1 MNCMKDSLL
10 KRLAYYIS
18 LGMVGGGGLCLNHA
32 AMAAPAIQGYM
43 MQVQLTPAT
52 CAIDS
57 SKQRQRKCL
66 EGYSLTIDGVWPET
80 SASNNC
86 ATASSG
92 RLAPLQ
98 AKVVARVMPDEG
110 ARIQLWRSIGG
121 CIPMNASQYFR
132 MVINLADKLKVPN
145 EMVGEAT
152 LKVQHNAIRTQF
164 LRLNPS
170 LPAAGLK
177 LNCQS
182 NRGGSVLT
190 EIQICYTSK
199 GQYKA
204 CNAHVVANCPASFTI
219 KGSY

>member
-1 MNCMKDSLL
+1 MNCMNYSLL
-10 KRLAYYIS
+10 KRLSYFIS
-18 LGMVGGGGLCLNHA
+18 LGLAGGGWLCVNTTA
-32 AMAAPAIQGYM
+32 VAAPALQGYM

-52 CAIDS
+52 CTIDS

-66 EGYSLTIDGVWPET
+66 EGYSLTIDGLWPET
-80 SASNNC
+80 AANSNC
-86 ATASSG
+86 TTTSSG
-92 RLAPLQ
+92 RLAPIQ
-98 AKVVARVMPDEG
+98 AKVVARVMPDEN
-110 ARIQLWRSIGG
+110 ARLQLWRNLGG
-121 CIPMNASQYFR
+121 CIPMNVSQYFR

-182 NRGGSVLT
+182 SRGTSILT
-190 EIQICYTSK
+190 EIQICYTSTGK
-199 GQYKA
+199 YKA
-204 CNAHVVANCPASFTI
+204 CSTQVVANCPASFTI